1 MAAQTAATT
10 HGRFWFGKLCQ
21 EFFSIFWTSQLSL
34 RAELCWEG
42 WGQDLPLLLLL
53 HWDSLA
59 RVLEVHGHEYE
70 AEPRKEHPAFKHEP
84 VELQHYA
91 VVGLTSWTKGKGTP
105 GSSPRLWSKG
115 TAASPCRFKSSQSF

>member
-59 RVLEVHGHEYE
+59 RVLEVPGHEYE

-91 VVGLTSWTKGKGTP
+91 VVGLTSWTKGEGHSRELNITEEHKN
-105 GSSPRLWSKG
+105 SR
-115 TAASPCRFKSSQSF
+115 QSM